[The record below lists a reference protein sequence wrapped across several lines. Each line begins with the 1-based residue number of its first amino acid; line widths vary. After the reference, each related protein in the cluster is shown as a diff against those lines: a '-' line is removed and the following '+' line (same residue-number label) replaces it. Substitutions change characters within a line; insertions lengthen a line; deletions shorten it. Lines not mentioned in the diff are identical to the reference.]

1 MTKHDVGIFGL
12 KEATWAR
19 IDALSASAVAMSL
32 ARELLEKRGKK
43 VSFGLSR
50 RAWSNIEVAS
60 ISFAMLFAVR
70 NIYEALREIEEHEG
84 PNGVGSFFNPNAV
97 ALSGPKRFNE
107 F

>member
-12 KEATWAR
+12 KDSTWAR

-32 ARELLEKRGKK
+32 ARELLEKRGKR

-50 RAWSNIEVAS
+50 RAWSNIELAS
-60 ISFAMLFAVR
+60 ISFAMLFALR
-70 NIYEALREIEEHEG
+70 NIYEAVKEVEQIE
-84 PNGVGSFFNPNAV
+84 GVGSFFNPNPV
-97 ALSGPKRFNE
+97 ALSGPPRFNE